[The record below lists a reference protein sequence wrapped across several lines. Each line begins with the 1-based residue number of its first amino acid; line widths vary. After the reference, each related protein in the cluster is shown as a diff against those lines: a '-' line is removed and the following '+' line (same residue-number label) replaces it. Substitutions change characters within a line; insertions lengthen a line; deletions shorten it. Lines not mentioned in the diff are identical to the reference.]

1 MGFEVLDAG
10 GSAPPRGHGAAPQ
23 PATGEVVELDDLA
36 APAACPGSSPT
47 ERRPRR
53 RRGSLPTVAVVAVVA
68 ALSGIALGRHGAVLD
83 DLERERSALAV
94 AAQAVGETPFTLP
107 IGLGAELRVL
117 VTNLGPRTV
126 RIGPLPR
133 LSAGITTGTVSV
145 PGDGQVAPGAT
156 VTVVMRTSVD
166 CRVGRVLT
174 PRLGVLTADGV
185 QHTAAVTMP
194 DGGRPSDA
202 VCPRRSTSSA
212 LSAALAGTVLRP
224 AVQLTNLSPDPMR
237 VTLPDQTLYPYRD
250 GDHLQIATW
259 PVLPTTIRPHDR
271 LTVRLRL
278 VPHGCVAELQD
289 LQRLDLAT
297 LTIAATALRDSGLQP
312 AGSVDVDL
320 TGLVSAAMVRS
331 CG

>member
-10 GSAPPRGHGAAPQ
+10 GSAPPREHGDAPP
-23 PATGEVVELDDLA
+23 PATTEVVELDDLA
-36 APAACPGSSPT
+36 SPAARGLSPGS
-47 ERRPRR
+47 RRLGRR
-53 RRGSLPTVAVVAVVA
+53 RSSVLAAAVVA
-68 ALSGIALGRHGAVLD
+68 AVAVLSGIAFGRHGAALD
-83 DLERERSALAV
+83 DRERERSTLAVAALAV
-94 AAQAVGETPFTLP
+94 AQTPFTLP

-126 RIGPLPR
+126 RVGPLPQR
-133 LSAGITTGTVSV
+133 SPGTTTGSISV
-145 PGDGQVAPGAT
+145 PGDGRVAPGASI
-156 VTVVMRTSVD
+156 TVVVRTSAD
-166 CRVGRVLT
+166 CRVGQVLA
-174 PRLGVLTADGV
+174 PRIGVLTADGV
-185 QHTAAVTMP
+185 QRTAAVTMP

-202 VCPRRSTSSA
+202 VCPQRSTSSA
-212 LSAALAGTVLRP
+212 LTATLAGTVLLP
-224 AVQLTNLSPDPMR
+224 AVQLSNLSPDPMR
-237 VTLPDQTLYPYRD
+237 VTLPDQTLFPYSD
-250 GDHLQIATW
+250 GDRLEVVTR

-278 VPHGCVAELQD
+278 VSHGCVAELQD

-312 AGSVDVDL
+312 AGRVDIDL